1 MANEDKVLNTI
12 SKQNI
17 LKIISNRYGFSDL
30 FNILGSFTKTIIYAM
45 ATGII
50 TVGMKWSFED
60 IALICDLKIEDV
72 KEQYFE
78 AEMIMNNCWCQAKYF
93 GISENNLAR

>member
-1 MANEDKVLNTI
+1 
-12 SKQNI
+12 
-17 LKIISNRYGFSDL
+17 
-30 FNILGSFTKTIIYAM
+30 M

>member
-1 MANEDKVLNTI
+1 MPSEEKVLKSIN
-12 SKQNI
+12 KQSI

-50 TVGMKWSFED
+50 TAGMKWSFED
-60 IALICDLKIEDV
+60 IALICDINIDDV
-72 KEQYFE
+72 KEQFFE
-78 AEMIMNNCWCQAKYF
+78 AEMVMNTCWCQAKYF
-93 GISENNLAR
+93 GIENNLAR